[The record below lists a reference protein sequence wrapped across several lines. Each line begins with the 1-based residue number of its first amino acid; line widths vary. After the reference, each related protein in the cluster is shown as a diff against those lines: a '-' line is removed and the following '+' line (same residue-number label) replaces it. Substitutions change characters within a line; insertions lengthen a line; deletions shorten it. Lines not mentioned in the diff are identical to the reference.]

1 MDVILPPNFGID
13 ALLWVGENFKTSFYV
28 LERQDET
35 TEARDATGVG
45 LCNFYAV
52 NTTVAIKTI
61 VAGRCR

>member
-1 MDVILPPNFGID
+1 MDIILPPNFGIG

-28 LERQDET
+28 LERQDAT
-35 TEARDATGVG
+35 TEARDAPGVG